1 MSAQTEPSL
10 SEILNLGQM
19 GLDLGYREQAEAY
32 FDQVLERVPGHPQA
46 LLGKAKA
53 CQDTQIALETV
64 RTLLHS
70 RPESLEARRLK
81 EKLLAKLEAVKD
93 AEHALTAMSSAES
106 PPTKQELDLLRSSR
120 QAARQTLSREPSD
133 GQSSQTQRPSLVKLA
148 LLLLYPLGL
157 IRDRRIRRLVSLA
170 YVASSLIVLLM
181 TARVLLSTTLFGINE
196 INAILTPEMLSS
208 TIESPAAASTI
219 LASASGRSLLNRAEL
234 ATVLVIVPA
243 PDSGTISRGSGTIV
257 TLDGLVLTNYHVLAN
272 AGGMLS
278 NSDGLAFIGR
288 TNDVRQPPSEWYI
301 AALVAADIE
310 RDLAVLQIL
319 YTAEGLSARG
329 SRFQAIASGDS
340 NGLALGQTLM
350 GLGYPDLGGDTLT
363 LTKGSM
369 AGFAFD
375 ENNVRLGKTDSEL
388 LPGSSGGAV
397 LDEEGHLVGVIT
409 AAYTDSRTQGRLSY
423 FVLFDE
429 AEGVIQSAK
438 RAPRPRPKT
447 RWMVDLFQQTTS
459 Q

>member
-1 MSAQTEPSL
+1 
-10 SEILNLGQM
+10 M
-19 GLDLGYREQAEAY
+19 GLDLGYREQAETY
-32 FDQVLERVPGHPQA
+32 FDQVLGRVPGHPQA

-53 CQDTQIALETV
+53 CQDPQIALETV

-70 RPESLEARRLK
+70 RPASLEARRLK
-81 EKLLAKLEAVKD
+81 ENLLAKLESAKD
-93 AEHALTAMSSAES
+93 AEHALTTMSSAES

-120 QAARQTLSREPSD
+120 QAARQTLSSEPSLAIGKPPSD
-133 GQSSQTQRPSLVKLA
+133 GQSSQAQRPSLVKLA
-148 LLLLYPLGL
+148 LLLLCPLGL

-170 YVASSLIVLLM
+170 YVASSLIVLLI
-181 TARVLLSTTLFGINE
+181 TARVLLSTSLFGINE
-196 INAILTPEMLSS
+196 VNAILTPEMLSS

-219 LASASGRSLLNRAEL
+219 LTSASSRSLLRKAEL
-234 ATVLVIVPA
+234 ATVLVIVPD

-257 TLDGLVLTNYHVLAN
+257 TLDGLVLTNYHVLAS

-288 TNDVRQPPSEWYI
+288 TSDVRQPPSEWYI
-301 AALVAADIE
+301 AALVAADDE
-310 RDLAVLQIL
+310 RDLAVLRIV
-319 YTAEGLSARG
+319 YTAEGSSAKG
-329 SRFQAIASGDS
+329 MQFQEITPGDS
-340 NGLALGQTLM
+340 NSLALGQTLM

-375 ENNVRLGKTDSEL
+375 ENDVRLGKTDSEL

-397 LDEEGHLVGVIT
+397 LDEEGLLVGVIT

-429 AEGVIQSAK
+429 AESVIQRAK

-447 RWMVDLFQQTTS
+447 RWMVDLFQ
-459 Q
+459 